1 MQNFFYD
8 NLGLC
13 VTRQLSTL
21 KFYHAFISRNASDM
35 CFISI
40 KTKEAGYAFPLYI
53 YHSKE
58 AKGLFH
64 AEGEP
69 RAPNIKP
76 DIFKSLSK
84 TYRKEISPEGVF
96 YYIYAILYSPTY
108 RKRYEEFLKID
119 FPRVPFTK
127 DYALFKRMAEYGN
140 RLIDLHLLKS
150 SDLDLPIAKFQGKG
164 NDRVEKVRYDNK
176 AGLLYINE
184 AQYFEGISN
193 DVWGYQI
200 GGYQV
205 CDKWLKDRK
214 GRVLSL
220 DEIQTYCRIVTAI
233 QKTIEM
239 QKAIDEVYE
248 KAERELC

>member
-1 MQNFFYD
+1 
-8 NLGLC
+8 
-13 VTRQLSTL
+13 
-21 KFYHAFISRNASDM
+21 M

-58 AKGLFH
+58 GKGLFH

-76 DIFKSLSK
+76 DIFKALSK

-127 DYALFKRMAEYGN
+127 DYELFKRMAEYGN
-140 RLIDLHLLKS
+140 RLIDLHLFKS

-233 QKTIEM
+233 QKTIEI
-239 QKAIDEVYE
+239 QKAIDEVYQ
-248 KAERELC
+248 KAEGELC